1 MAVLPRQDAQ
11 PVSPSSSSTG
21 SATSSTSSSTDG
33 GGQYVAGSGST
44 SLYLFTFLITIV
56 VLALISGALVLRA
69 YVLRRRFRRRVE
81 EAIRTGNPLPM
92 DAAAALGLLPR
103 RGSRKKEE
111 KVAVMPT
118 MWEGEMRRDVEKGW
132 DEEDDL
138 LNKGRDQWDG
148 MIPVAVTHFPPPPPP
163 PPPPPQT
170 LPPILPQPPSLWRQ
184 MFTSSSSAVP
194 SEQSLRPALNST
206 ASSRSVPNMPK
217 VVPSW
222 SAPDTG
228 EEVVV
233 GVMIAMPCLESG
245 EELWE
250 AVEEGEERDMPEVS
264 FGIMSARIGGV

>member
-1 MAVLPRQDAQ
+1 MSQAV
-11 PVSPSSSSTG
+11 G
-21 SATSSTSSSTDG
+21 N
-33 GGQYVAGSGST
+33 ST

-56 VLALISGALVLRA
+56 VLALISGALILRA

-103 RGSRKKEE
+103 RGDRKKEE

-132 DEEDDL
+132 AEEDKLPD
-138 LNKGRDQWDG
+138 KGRDQWDG
-148 MIPVAVTHFPPPPPP
+148 LIPVAITHFPPPPPL
-163 PPPPPQT
+163 PPPQT

-194 SEQSLRPALNST
+194 SEQSLRPALNSM

-222 SAPDTG
+222 SAPGTG

-250 AVEEGEERDMPEVS
+250 TVEEGEERDMPEVS
-264 FGIMSARIGGV
+264 LGVMSARIGGV